1 MAKKSSAMISVYTKT
16 MQALRDVVFEYK
28 KNSKGIGHFNISD
41 SNQLHAIADAARE
54 TKLPVIIGLSE
65 GEREFFPL
73 PEVRAII
80 DLYQKEGLELF
91 LNADHTY
98 SYEKAVEAIDAGVD
112 SIVVDGA
119 KLSFKDNVMLLDRV
133 VAYAN
138 HKRKF
143 WGTHTL
149 VEGELGYIGSSSN
162 IIKEI
167 PKGAAVTE
175 EMMTK
180 PEELKK
186 LVEETGIDM
195 AAPAVGNIHGIV
207 TSGQPKLSISRIGEL
222 AKAVGAGPERSRGV
236 PLVLHGG
243 SGSDDEEFR
252 NAIKAGMTIVHIN
265 TDIRVIY
272 HDEAKK
278 SLMTGVEVAPYKF
291 LGPAMQKTKEY
302 VAAKM
307 QLFANP

>member
-1 MAKKSSAMISVYTKT
+1 
-16 MQALRDVVFEYK
+16 MQVLRDIVLEYK
-28 KNSKGIGHFNISD
+28 KNNKGIGHFNISD
-41 SNQLHAIADAARE
+41 SNQLHAIAAAARE
-54 TKLPVIIGLSE
+54 VKLPVIIGLSE

-73 PEVRAII
+73 PEVRGII
-80 DLYQKEGLELF
+80 NLYQKEGLEIF

-119 KLSFKDNVMLLDRV
+119 KLAFKDNVALLDRV
-133 VAYAN
+133 VAYAK

-180 PEELKK
+180 PEELAK
-186 LVEETGIDM
+186 LVEESGIDM

-207 TSGQPKLSISRIGEL
+207 TSGQPKLSISRIGAL
-222 AKAVGAGPERSRGV
+222 AKAVSV

-243 SGSDDEEFR
+243 SGSDDEEFK

-278 SLMTGVEVAPYKF
+278 ALMTGVEVAPYKF
-291 LGPAMQKTKEY
+291 LGPAMQKTTQY
-302 VAAKM
+302 VSQKM
-307 QLFANP
+307 KLFANS